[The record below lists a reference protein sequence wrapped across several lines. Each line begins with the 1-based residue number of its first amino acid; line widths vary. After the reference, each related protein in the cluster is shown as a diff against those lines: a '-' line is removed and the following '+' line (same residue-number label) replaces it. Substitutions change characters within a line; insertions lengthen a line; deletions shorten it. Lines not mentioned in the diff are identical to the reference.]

1 MAAQTN
7 LQTRSGN
14 RIIILLNQ
22 KQVGLIQSVRM
33 NDDYSPE
40 PASGI
45 GDIHV
50 VEWVPGM
57 ARHTLNVNAMV
68 LNKGS
73 LSDATVA
80 VIPDNGNAVL
90 LGLVFQIEAF
100 SKDDGKLVRKYM
112 GCSYASGDLEIT
124 KHAIVMQTGVFNC
137 LDTTSVGSP

>member
-1 MAAQTN
+1 MAATN

-14 RIIILLNQ
+14 RIIVLLNSI
-22 KQVGLIQSVRM
+22 QVGLLQSVRM

-57 ARHTLNVNAMV
+57 ARHTLNVSAMV

-73 LSDATVA
+73 LLSQGIV
-80 VIPDNGNAVL
+80 PDNASIVL
-90 LGLVFQIEAF
+90 AGIVFEIEAF
-100 SKDDGKLVRKYM
+100 SRDDGTLIRKYI
-112 GCSYASGDLEIT
+112 GCSYASGDIEIT
-124 KHAIVMQTGVFNC
+124 KHAIVMQSGVFNC